1 MLNQNKFLLP
11 LSRYVQIIFTQ
22 QQGHADAAAL
32 QVQRQHLNKAV
43 SIGPSK
49 DTPVGWGPKHY
60 HIQAILMYT
69 CTALK
74 GKVYVCKHSR
84 LGEGIKIRG

>member
-1 MLNQNKFLLP
+1 MLNQNKLLLP
-11 LSRYVQIIFTQ
+11 LSHYVQIIFTQ
-22 QQGHADAAAL
+22 QQGHAAAL

-49 DTPVGWGPKHY
+49 DTPVGWGPQHY

-84 LGEGIKIRG
+84 LREGIKIRG